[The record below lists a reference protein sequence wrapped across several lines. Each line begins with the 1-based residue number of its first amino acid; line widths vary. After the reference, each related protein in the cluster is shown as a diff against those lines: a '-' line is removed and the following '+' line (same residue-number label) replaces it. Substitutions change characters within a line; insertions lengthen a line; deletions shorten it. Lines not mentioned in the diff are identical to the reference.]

1 MDMFID
7 GRPVP
12 ASSGAGAMSEFLHSR
27 DVPIWLA
34 ARPWL
39 DVRSN
44 DEHTLISYRL
54 GLALLDRHKEADDAV
69 VLPAILLHDVGWK
82 VFPPEKIVLAVGPNA
97 KYPELQ
103 RQHEIEGARIA
114 RAELQRLDRH
124 LDIDRVIAIIDGHDT
139 RKAAL
144 SLEDAIMKD
153 ADKLW
158 RFTGHG
164 IATIGDWFGTAPKD
178 TLAMLENFVL
188 PSLITDAGRIMAAAL
203 LAEGEAAASITGLLG
218 LKECRHA

>member
-1 MDMFID
+1 MT
-7 GRPVP
+7 G
-12 ASSGAGAMSEFLHSR
+12 FLLPR

-54 GLALLDRHKEADDAV
+54 GRALLDLHVEADSAI

-82 VFPPEKIVLAVGPNA
+82 MLPPEKLALAVGPNA
-97 KYPELQ
+97 KHPEFQ

-114 RAELQRLDRH
+114 RAELERLD
-124 LDIDRVIAIIDGHDT
+124 LYVDIDRVVAIIDGHDT
-139 RKAAL
+139 RKGAL
-144 SLEDAIMKD
+144 SLEDALMKD

-164 IATIGDWFGTAPKD
+164 IATIGAWFGSNPKD
-178 TLAMLENFVL
+178 TVTMLEDFVV
-188 PSLITDAGRIMAAAL
+188 PSLISHAARVMAAAL
-203 LAEGEAAASITGLLG
+203 LAEGAAAAWMRDLLAMETCDHG
-218 LKECRHA
+218 